1 MKTLLFARHG
11 KSSWDDPTKKDYDR
25 PLLKKGIEKTIIA
38 GQLLA
43 KKSVKIE
50 RIYSSSAERA
60 KNTALLLAKEID
72 YPVEEI
78 IFDKFIYHADA
89 EQLLTYCYSFPEE
102 INTVMIVGHN
112 PTLTDLY
119 NYLSINNVEELN
131 TSNIG
136 CVVLGTNQWNSV
148 AVCKKMDDWVI
159 KPRRK

>member
-25 PLLKKGIEKTIIA
+25 PLIKKGIEKTEIS
-38 GQLLA
+38 GQQLA
-43 KKSVKIE
+43 KKAVKID

-60 KNTALLLAKEID
+60 KSTAVILARELD
-72 YPVEEI
+72 FPLEEI

-89 EQLLTYCYSFPEE
+89 EQLLSYCFAFPDE

-119 NYLSINNVEELN
+119 NYLSINNVDELN

-136 CVVLGTNQWNSV
+136 CVILGANQWNSI
-148 AVCKKMDDWVI
+148 AACKKMDDWVI
-159 KPRRK
+159 RPKKK